1 MTEMRNKEILWPS
14 AKGDVR
20 IRCLCSPEEIRR
32 YTFDSQ
38 FRIYPHYRSLYTKR
52 KSLEQLAE
60 DSGANIVLALADRR
74 HIIGFGVLA
83 YPESD
88 ERWAALG
95 PKIMMEVKAIEVA
108 RRWRSAR
115 IASGIMKM
123 TIAHPQIENKIGYM
137 VGYSWTWDLEGTK
150 KTAEDYRR
158 MLIRVFEPL
167 GFQEYPT
174 NEPNISLRAENLFM
188 CRVGTNI
195 SESIRNRFNW
205 LRFGIYQ

>member
-1 MTEMRNKEILWPS
+1 
-14 AKGDVR
+14 
-20 IRCLCSPEEIRR
+20 
-32 YTFDSQ
+32 
-38 FRIYPHYRSLYTKR
+38 
-52 KSLEQLAE
+52 
-60 DSGANIVLALADRR
+60 
-74 HIIGFGVLA
+74 
-83 YPESD
+83 
-88 ERWAALG
+88 
-95 PKIMMEVKAIEVA
+95 
-108 RRWRSAR
+108 
-115 IASGIMKM
+115 M

-137 VGYSWTWDLEGTK
+137 VGYSWTWDLEGMK